1 MLTNISAFLVP
12 NKTWLS
18 NLKAE
23 NDYNLPQVL
32 KPSQKLLV
40 APAFAESI
48 KFNFGLLVQPVTNNK
63 LAV

>member
-1 MLTNISAFLVP
+1 MLSAFLVA

-40 APAFAESI
+40 APAFSEST
-48 KFNFGLLVQPVTNNK
+48 KFSFGLLVQPVTDNK
-63 LAV
+63 PGV